1 MKYCRLYLK
10 IIILIGIYLIEPI
23 NKIIQ
28 AMDSITHP
36 NKRISVAY
44 LKPKKY
50 KIKAIQKHIMAMI

>member
-1 MKYCRLYLK
+1 
-10 IIILIGIYLIEPI
+10 
-23 NKIIQ
+23 
-28 AMDSITHP
+28 MDSITHP